1 MSDLISRAYLL
12 EVFKKFPATNG
23 AIPKNAVEAL
33 IEDAPVADNVVHGE
47 WEYKWFDSICS
58 VCGFLNK
65 AEMVTRLRNDWPYCP
80 KCGAK
85 MDLKQALAEMEK

>member
-1 MSDLISRAYLL
+1 MKKLSDRWMYYCGLLATFHNVEIDDLKHIQNLIDAEEQGLL
-12 EVFKKFPATNG
+12 AK
-23 AIPKNAVEAL
+23 
-33 IEDAPVADNVVHGE
+33 VVHGE

-65 AEMVTRLRNDWPYCP
+65 AELVTRLRNDWPYCP

-85 MDLKQALAEMEK
+85 MDGKEEGAV